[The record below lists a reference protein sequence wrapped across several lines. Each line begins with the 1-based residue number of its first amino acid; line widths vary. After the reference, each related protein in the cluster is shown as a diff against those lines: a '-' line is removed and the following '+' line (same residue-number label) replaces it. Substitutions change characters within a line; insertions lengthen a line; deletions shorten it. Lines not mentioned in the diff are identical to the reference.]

1 MRSMRLVGTM
11 LALVLIASSC
21 GGDDENE
28 ETAEPPETTPT
39 QPATTQATA
48 PETVTTPTAP
58 TTTAVAPEE
67 GGELEPPPTTDP
79 APIATPGTVRLPA
92 PTNLKCLAG
101 TREGELLVE
110 WDAVSNLAD
119 ISKYRL
125 YVSEDGGRFNTN
137 GHFRIDEVDTT
148 RAGGTRWA
156 APVRRLPA
164 NVPLRFRV
172 TVFNLLEQE
181 SLAHFVHGVY
191 SGPGQPCGAGT
202 PVIPPTTC
210 TAGCDE
216 EEGEPAA

>member
-1 MRSMRLVGTM
+1 MRSLRLGAAM
-11 LALVLIASSC
+11 LALVLVASAC
-21 GGDDENE
+21 GGDDGEK
-28 ETAEPPETTPT
+28 ETVDEDTETTLRD
-39 QPATTQATA
+39 
-48 PETVTTPTAP
+48 TPTTARPEITPP
-58 TTTAVAPEE
+58 TTTTTTVADPPDE
-67 GGELEPPPTTDP
+67 GGEPEPAPTTDP
-79 APIATPGTVRLPA
+79 APIATPGTERLPA

-101 TREGELLVE
+101 TREGEFLVE
-110 WDAVSNLAD
+110 WDAVSNPAN

-125 YVSEDGGRFNTN
+125 YVSEDGGPFNTN

-148 RAGGTRWA
+148 RASGTRWA

-181 SLAHFVHGVY
+181 SFAHFVHGVY
-191 SGPGQPCGAGT
+191 SGPGLPCEPGSE